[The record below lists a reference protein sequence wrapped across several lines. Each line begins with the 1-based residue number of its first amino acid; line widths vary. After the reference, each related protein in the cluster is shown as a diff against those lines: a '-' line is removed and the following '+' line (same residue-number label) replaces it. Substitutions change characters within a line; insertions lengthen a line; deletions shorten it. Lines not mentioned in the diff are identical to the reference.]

1 MVAVVVSSSVVVVG
15 EAVVEAVEPAVVVAD
30 GVVEPAVVVTDGVGA
45 SVVGAA
51 VVGAAVVAGAVVCLK
66 ANQTRGAN
74 E

>member
-30 GVVEPAVVVTDGVGA
+30 GVGA
-45 SVVGAA
+45 AVVGAA

-74 E
+74 A